1 VNAKTKPMKLLT
13 IFIFS
18 LFTFGTSIQYEHELS
33 PDYNRGLEYLK
44 EHKTNFNRRLND
56 NQEKKAILVSVVFPE
71 IVRYSLVRDLLET
84 KSLEIGYVSKGSGF
98 VDFSVGRFQM
108 KPSFLESIERVI
120 KSSGELSDK
129 YQNIIHY
136 TSANEKAV
144 RKERIE
150 RLKSFQWQLSYL
162 EAFYDI
168 TITRSPFLKKK
179 TLQYKVSYL
188 ATAYNHGFLSDRRE
202 IEYWMSQKTYP
213 YGTGVNGE
221 QYAYS
226 RVARYFYNKH
236 YHSIFN

>member
-1 VNAKTKPMKLLT
+1 MKLLA

-18 LFTFGTSIQYEHELS
+18 IFTGGLSLQYEQELS

-44 EHKTNFNRRLND
+44 EHKTNFDHRLKD
-56 NQEKKAILVSVVFPE
+56 NQEKKAILISVVFPE

-84 KSLEIGYVSKGSGF
+84 TSLEIGYVSKGSGF
-98 VDFSVGRFQM
+98 VDFSIGRFQM
-108 KPSFLESIERVI
+108 KPSFLESIEGVI

-136 TSANEKAV
+136 ASTCEKAV
-144 RKERIE
+144 RKERID
-150 RLKSFQWQLSYL
+150 RLKSLQWQLRYL
-162 EAFYDI
+162 QAFYDI
-168 TITRSPFLKKK
+168 NLRRHSFLENRSKDYRIGFMA
-179 TLQYKVSYL
+179 S
-188 ATAYNHGFLSDRRE
+188 AYNHGFLSDKKE

-236 YHSIFN
+236 YHNIFN